1 MRLFV
6 TGSNGRLG
14 KALCAAFRSEGH
26 EVLAFSRNA
35 DKDHIA
41 LAALQHHLQAPA
53 PADYVIHLAWSVL
66 PATAEEDPGV
76 AWREDLPLLERIL
89 SSLESLPSTRRPILA
104 FFSSCAVYGEASP
117 GRVLTEE
124 SRANPKSWYASG
136 KLAAEQLIELYEL
149 RRGIR
154 SLVLRV
160 TNPYGYVQNQA
171 SPQGIIPA
179 LLRSAREDTEFSLWG
194 SRETTKDYLH
204 FDDLCS
210 ALRLLMEHRSTG
222 VFNVASG
229 ESVSTDDLIRCVQD
243 LLQVGI
249 RVRDEPTREWDVVS
263 GRYGNSAIKQ
273 ATGWSPQVDLREG
286 IRRLAA
292 DIPATSL

>member
-6 TGSNGRLG
+6 TGSKGRLG
-14 KALCAAFRSEGH
+14 KDLCAAFRSDGH
-26 EVLAFSRNA
+26 EVLGFSRNA

-41 LAALQHHLQAPA
+41 LAALEHHLQASA
-53 PADYVIHLAWSVL
+53 SVDYVIHLAWSVL
-66 PATAEEDPGV
+66 PATAEEDPGA

-89 SSLESLPSTRRPILA
+89 SSLESLQLPRRPILV

-117 GRVLTEE
+117 GKVLTEE
-124 SRANPKSWYASG
+124 SRTNPKSWYASG
-136 KLAAEQLIELYEL
+136 KLAAEQLIELYER

-160 TNPYGYVQNQA
+160 ANPYGYVQTQA

-210 ALRLLMEHRSTG
+210 ALMLLMEHRRTG

-243 LLQVGI
+243 LLQVRI
-249 RVRDEPTREWDVVS
+249 RVRYETTREWDVMC
-263 GRYGNSAIKQ
+263 GRYGNSAIKA
-273 ATGWSPQVDLREG
+273 ATGWSPQVDLPEG

-292 DIPATSL
+292 DIAATSL